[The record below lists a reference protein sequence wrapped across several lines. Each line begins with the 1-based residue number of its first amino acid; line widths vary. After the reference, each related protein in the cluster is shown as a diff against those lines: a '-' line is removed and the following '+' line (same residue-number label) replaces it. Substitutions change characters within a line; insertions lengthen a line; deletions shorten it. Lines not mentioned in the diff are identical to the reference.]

1 MLQLTD
7 EFVSRF
13 EQEGYGCIASFCCI
27 DGVNWQTHLFAY
39 LPNLEIKFT
48 QKKLE
53 LDLKLTIKSK
63 DNNYPLVLLSASVT
77 NNSAELLCLDVYLN
91 PLKESEGMA
100 IEGLTVQT
108 TLGLHFFKEDFSY
121 YSTLEVPWYSQVES
135 WEIYLLALN
144 MAEDRK
150 RLNSGGN

>member
-7 EFVSRF
+7 EFLTRF

-39 LPNLEIKFT
+39 LPNLKIEFS

-53 LDLKLTIKSK
+53 LDLKLTIESK
-63 DNNYPLVLLSASVT
+63 DNNYPLVLLRASLMS
-77 NNSAELLCLDVYLN
+77 NSEELLCLDVYLN
-91 PLKESEGMA
+91 PMNESDCMA

-108 TLGLHFFKEDFSY
+108 TLGLHFFREDFSY
-121 YSTLEVPWYSQVES
+121 YSTLEVPWYSQADS

-144 MAEDRK
+144 LAEDRK
-150 RLNSGGN
+150 